1 MNILITGESGFIAE
15 NLKRILQ
22 RRGHTVSVIDDANI
36 LKIKTGETCV
46 HRNSSSSWAWHLKNL
61 GVDLVVH
68 NAAVVGT
75 DVVALNPSE
84 ATLTNISGTY
94 NIVRACNEANI
105 PVCYLGTTVIYDT
118 AKYQDCEITEESD
131 LHPTTFYGIQ
141 KLAGEQLVKTHA
153 KHWIVMRPLFAFG
166 GVGDMNSLIA
176 KSVFAQ
182 KNNRVLID
190 MFLDPDKI
198 KDYLYVDDFCDAVS
212 IGCEKGLF
220 GKDFNIAAETPYK
233 VSDIMRMLETEL
245 KVDFS
250 SVVKW
255 HADTDY
261 LGNHRL
267 STRKFRSETGW
278 SPKYNLH
285 DGISKAVEDIRTDFS
300 QYDPLAHIDEARN
313 LGVDLTQFFP
323 KQ

>member
-1 MNILITGESGFIAE
+1 MNLVNIAFQGGTHGNFLMFFIDKFSRNTKDIEGTPFTENHTSHVQLDFSGNVRHYHPSDEKPFFENINEPHILITIDKED
-15 NLKRILQ
+15 LKYIERWATIRAGDQ
-22 RRGHTVSVIDDANI
+22 KVDTSHDHTVV
-36 LKIKTGETCV
+36 
-46 HRNSSSSWAWHLKNL
+46 NSSFLEQFKWKEPFMQL
-61 GVDLVVH
+61 
-68 NAAVVGT
+68 
-75 DVVALNPSE
+75 
-84 ATLTNISGTY
+84 Y
-94 NIVRACNEANI
+94 NIDLSSKQNI
-105 PVCYLGTTVIYDT
+105 PKFL
-118 AKYQDCEITEESD
+118 
-131 LHPTTFYGIQ
+131 
-141 KLAGEQLVKTHA
+141 
-153 KHWIVMRPLFAFG
+153 MR
-166 GVGDMNSLIA
+166 DYYKM
-176 KSVFAQ
+176 
-182 KNNRVLID
+182 